1 MTTRRRTS
9 ARKSAKAASATVKKS
24 TPVVTSHVVR
34 VNKVTQPR
42 MIMTEST
49 TASKIR
55 PEKPNLSMKDY
66 RDDIKVRWE
75 IHLWETQE
83 LWKDMVKGYNIVQP
97 FVVKTID
104 YVKESYDRAFNETE
118 GQKAN

>member
-42 MIMTEST
+42 VIMTEST

-55 PEKPNLSMKDY
+55 PEKPNLSLEDY
-66 RDDIKVRWE
+66 RADIKVRYQ
-75 IHLWETQE
+75 IHVYEVNE

-97 FVVKTID
+97 FVVKTVD
-104 YVKESYDRAFNETE
+104 YIKESYDRAFNETE

>member
-9 ARKSAKAASATVKKS
+9 ARKSAKAASASFKKS
-24 TPVVTSHVVR
+24 TPGVTSHVVR
-34 VNKVTQPR
+34 VNKVTQPS

-49 TASKIR
+49 PASKIR

-118 GQKAN
+118 GQKTN